1 MCKEGLIS
9 FNRVIYQ
16 LAMTLPRLVADCDK
30 EGPEH
35 CETVYNTVC
44 ETKWKVH
51 EVVDDVTNC
60 ETVIE
65 TGDCKTVYL
74 GRTMHCGPRGCSRRY
89 QLYEHLFCM
98 FWASN

>member
-1 MCKEGLIS
+1 
-9 FNRVIYQ
+9 
-16 LAMTLPRLVADCDK
+16 MTLPRLVADCDK

-74 GRTMHCGPRGCSRRY
+74 GMTMPRLCTEMHS
-89 QLYEHLFCM
+89 E
-98 FWASN
+98 

>member
-1 MCKEGLIS
+1 MMP
-9 FNRVIYQ
+9 V
-16 LAMTLPRLVADCDK
+16 PRLVADCDK

-74 GRTMHCGPRGCSRRY
+74 GRTFEQYLLELETKVHPKVRNHGEGPPTPHGK
-89 QLYEHLFCM
+89 
-98 FWASN
+98 

>member
-1 MCKEGLIS
+1 
-9 FNRVIYQ
+9 
-16 LAMTLPRLVADCDK
+16 MTLPRLVADCDK

-74 GRTMHCGPRGCSRRY
+74 GRTMPRLCTEMYSESVMLPRFRAEGGV
-89 QLYEHLFCM
+89 
-98 FWASN
+98 